1 MVKMLKMLSN
11 LFNKRKRE
19 IERLKG
25 VITDLEVKKDMIE
38 SNFRIERAKNA
49 LLEREK
55 DDLINKIKD
64 YKTQIKILNITIG
77 DLSRT
82 DNSSKFY

>member
-1 MVKMLKMLSN
+1 MVKMLSN

-19 IERLKG
+19 IERLSD
-25 VITDLEVKKDMIE
+25 IISDLEVKRDMIE
-38 SNFRIERAKNA
+38 SNFRVERAKNA

-55 DDLINKIKD
+55 DNLINRIKD
-64 YKTQIKILNITIG
+64 YDTQVKKLNLVID
-77 DLSRT
+77 DLTRT

>member
-1 MVKMLKMLSN
+1 MVKMLSN

-19 IERLKG
+19 IERLG
-25 VITDLEVKKDMIE
+25 HIILDLEIKKDMIE
-38 SNFRIERAKNA
+38 SNFRVERAKNA

-55 DDLINKIKD
+55 DNLINRIRD
-64 YKTQIKILNITIG
+64 CDTQIKKLNLVID
-77 DLSRT
+77 DLTRT

>member
-1 MVKMLKMLSN
+1 MVKMLSN

-19 IERLKG
+19 IERLG
-25 VITDLEVKKDMIE
+25 RVIISLELTKATVEMNLRKEI
-38 SNFRIERAKNA
+38 AKNA